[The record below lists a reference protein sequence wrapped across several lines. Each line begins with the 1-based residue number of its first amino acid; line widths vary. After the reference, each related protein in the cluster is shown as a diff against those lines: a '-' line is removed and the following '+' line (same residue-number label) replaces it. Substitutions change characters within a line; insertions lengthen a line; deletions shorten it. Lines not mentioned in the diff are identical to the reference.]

1 MLDHLE
7 AEQIVK
13 DCIRRVRGF
22 AGGVESSSR
31 LQQVGINT
39 ADLARDL
46 RNTIATASDIGVPSV
61 RDHRIALSALNFSTG
76 TRVLQVQNMVLFNAR
91 TPDELDAP
99 IANFS
104 FTVSPQSATSGP
116 AARAGSSI
124 RGSFVVAP
132 DDEISKPRRAT
143 ASKTSAKKGRK
154 KGGREK

>member
-22 AGGVESSSR
+22 DGGVDSGQR

-46 RNTIATASDIGVPSV
+46 RDTIATDPEIGVQSI

-76 TRVLQVQNMVLFNAR
+76 TKVLQVQNMVLFNAKA
-91 TPDELDAP
+91 PEELDPP

-104 FTVSPQSATSGP
+104 FAVSARSATSGM
-116 AARAGSSI
+116 AGASAGLSLTGTHVARDADSSKAR
-124 RGSFVVAP
+124 RGQ
-132 DDEISKPRRAT
+132 
-143 ASKTSAKKGRK
+143 ASHPSAKKGGK
-154 KGGREK
+154 KGGSRK